1 MIELRIIR
9 YTFYVHHLGM
19 ESPSRQ
25 LVYYLHCDQN
35 RSFKMEIDVDK
46 ETAKNHV
53 KKIKKIQLRADF
65 RLEPEHPDVPIF
77 LTPGDVLKIN

>member
-1 MIELRIIR
+1 
-9 YTFYVHHLGM
+9 M

-25 LVYYLHCDQN
+25 LVFYLHCNQN

-46 ETAKNHV
+46 DTAKNHV
-53 KKIKKIQLRADF
+53 KKIKKIQLKADF

-77 LTPGDVLKIN
+77 LPHDDVLKIN